1 MVKFLAFQ
9 VKLGK
14 ITIEQIPDRYREAVK
29 KKELGLTIP
38 KVSGTEYIPP
48 MKLIKGR
55 KYFQN
60 SISYKFTVS
69 SGIEVNNDLASLGG
83 IYVEIVNS

>member
-1 MVKFLAFQ
+1 MVKFLAIQ

-14 ITIEQIPDRYREAVK
+14 ITIEQVPDRYRDNV
-29 KKELGLTIP
+29 KKELGLPIS
-38 KVSGTEYIPP
+38 KISGTEYIPP

-60 SISYKFTVS
+60 GIAYKCTVS
-69 SGIEVNNDLASLGG
+69 SGIEVNNDLASLVG
-83 IYVEIVNS
+83 IYVEIINS

>member
-1 MVKFLAFQ
+1 MVKFLAIQ

-14 ITIEQIPDRYREAVK
+14 ITIEQIPERYRNNVS
-29 KKELGLTIP
+29 KELGLQAP

-60 SISYKFTVS
+60 GITYKCTVS
-69 SGIEVNNDLASLGG
+69 SGIEVNNDLASLVG
-83 IYVEIVNS
+83 IYVEIINS

>member
-1 MVKFLAFQ
+1 MACATLKLN
-9 VKLGK
+9 LGK
-14 ITIEQIPDRYREAVK
+14 ITIEQIPERYREAVE
-29 KKELGLTIP
+29 KELGLPMP

-60 SISYKFTVS
+60 SITYKCTVS
-69 SGIEVNNDLASLGG
+69 RGIEVNNDLASLVG

>member
-1 MVKFLAFQ
+1 MVKFLAIK

-14 ITIEQIPDRYREAVK
+14 ITIEQIPERYREAVK
-29 KKELGLTIP
+29 KELGLPIP
-38 KVSGTEYIPP
+38 KISWTECIPP
-48 MKLIKGR
+48 MKLIKRR

-60 SISYKFTVS
+60 SITYKCTVS
-69 SGIEVNNDLASLGG
+69 RGIEVNNDLASLVG

>member
-1 MVKFLAFQ
+1 MVKFLAIQ
-9 VKLGK
+9 IKLGK
-14 ITIEQIPDRYREAVK
+14 ITIEQIPERYRNDVS
-29 KKELGLTIP
+29 KELGLQAS
-38 KVSGTEYIPP
+38 KVSGTEYVPP

-60 SISYKFTVS
+60 GITYKCTVS
-69 SGIEVNNDLASLGG
+69 SGIEVNNDLASLVG

>member
-1 MVKFLAFQ
+1 MVKFLAIQ

-14 ITIEQIPDRYREAVK
+14 ITIEQIPDRYRNDVS
-29 KKELGLTIP
+29 KELGLQAP
-38 KVSGTEYIPP
+38 KVSVTEYIPP

-60 SISYKFTVS
+60 GITYKCTVS
-69 SGIEVNNDLASLGG
+69 SGIEVNNDLASLVG

>member
-1 MVKFLAFQ
+1 MVKFLAIQ
-9 VKLGK
+9 VKLGR
-14 ITIEQIPDRYREAVK
+14 ITIDQIPEKYREDV
-29 KKELGLTIP
+29 KKELGLPIP
-38 KVSGTEYIPP
+38 KVSGTEYISP

-60 SISYKFTVS
+60 SITYKCTVS
-69 SGIEVNNDLASLGG
+69 RGIEVNNNLASLVG

>member
-1 MVKFLAFQ
+1 MVKFLAIQ
-9 VKLGK
+9 VKLGR
-14 ITIEQIPDRYREAVK
+14 ITIEKVPEKYRDLV
-29 KKELGLTIP
+29 KKELGLPVP
-38 KVSGTEYIPP
+38 KVSGTEYVPP

-60 SISYKFTVS
+60 GITYKCTVS
-69 SGIEVNNDLASLGG
+69 SGIEVNNDLASLVG